1 MSEEVSAGLWTRSHK
16 LIKFDLA
23 GDIRVPEE
31 TNVAQSLMGQM
42 LFCKYYEGFGNTLIV
57 KITCVDTNGL
67 LDKLPIR
74 TGMSVELSFRHA
86 SLENEEVFE
95 FSQAK
100 KNNLIIVNIDNATHA
115 VKRQMFTLTCITPT
129 TLSNHTTR
137 VSNKYTGQI
146 SQTVGMILTSIL
158 GADKSRQNVEKTSNG
173 YDFCGNFTRPI
184 NLINRL
190 ATKSV
195 SASDAMGEGENKD
208 KDNKKLVNLLTKTKK
223 GITETRGLCGYM
235 FFETQK
241 SGYNFRSIREMIK
254 QESEFPV
261 YTKVG
266 AKDAMNSDP
275 FTLVSTPKFTESQ
288 DLIKKLRAGQY
299 QSYNVV
305 YDIMSRT
312 LTSHVY
318 KSNTNGEIASTSDE
332 TPSRRVLSV
341 LDLGIT
347 NPKDDEELDDSKKME
362 KVAWRQSHASAQ
374 YQLLYSQMLKVT
386 IPMNLNLEVGM
397 TLNFKFPDLNTGD
410 DTSDAVTPSSGKY
423 LIARLSHEFG
433 NPVGDY
439 TGLTLVRE
447 HYLPYEE

>member
-16 LIKFDLA
+16 LIKFDVA

-74 TGMSVELSFRHA
+74 TGMSVELAFRHA
-86 SLENEEVFE
+86 SLEDEEVFE

-100 KNNLIIVNIDNATHA
+100 KNNLIIVNIDNATHQD
-115 VKRQMFTLTCITPT
+115 KRQMYTLTCITPT

-137 VSNKYTGQI
+137 VSNKYKGAI
-146 SQTVGMILTSIL
+146 SKTVGTILTSIL
-158 GADKSRQNVEKTSNG
+158 GADPSRQVVKPTANV
-173 YDFCGNFTRPI
+173 YDFCGNYTRPI

-190 ATKSV
+190 ATKAV
-195 SASDAMGEGENKD
+195 TPKSDEESPEK
-208 KDNKKLVNLLTKTKK
+208 
-223 GITETRGLCGYM
+223 GLCGFM

-241 SGYNFRSIREMIK
+241 TGYNFRSIREMMEK
-254 QESEFPV
+254 ESDFPV
-261 YTKVG
+261 YEKVG
-266 AKDAMNSDP
+266 AKDAMNSNP
-275 FTLVSTPKFTESQ
+275 FTLASTPKFRESQ

-299 QSYNVV
+299 QTSNMVYN
-305 YDIMSRT
+305 IMDRNVNFYI
-312 LTSHVY
+312 H
-318 KSNTNGEIASTSDE
+318 KSETDGEVASSADE
-332 TPSRRVLSV
+332 QVSRRILSV
-341 LDLGIT
+341 LDLGST
-347 NPKDDEELDDSKKME
+347 TAKDNELDE
-362 KVAWRQSHASAQ
+362 LATKVNWRQAHAASQ
-374 YQLLYSQMLKVT
+374 YQLLYSQMLDVT

-397 TLNFKFPDLNTGD
+397 TLNFKFPDLNTGEG
-410 DTSDAVTPSSGKY
+410 TTAGVTPSSGKY

-433 NPVGDY
+433 NPRGDF

-447 HYLPYEE
+447 HYLPYEQ

>member
-1 MSEEVSAGLWTRSHK
+1 MAKEESAGNWSRSHK
-16 LIKFDLA
+16 LIKFDVA
-23 GDIRVPEE
+23 GDVKIPEA
-31 TNVAQSLMGQM
+31 TSVSQSLMGQM
-42 LFCKYYEGFGNTLIV
+42 LFCKYYEGFGNTFMV

-74 TGMSVELSFRHA
+74 TGMSIELAFAHA
-86 SLENEEVFE
+86 SLEKDEVFE
-95 FSQAK
+95 FSQANN
-100 KNNLIIVNIDNATHA
+100 NNLIIVNIDNATHQD
-115 VKRQMFTLTCITPT
+115 KRQMYTLTCITPT

-137 VSNKYTGQI
+137 AYHKYTGKI
-146 SQTVGMILTSIL
+146 DSTVRSIL
-158 GADKSRQNVEKTSNG
+158 SQLLSAPESRQVVDETSNT
-173 YDFCGNFTRPI
+173 YDFCGNFTRPV

-195 SASDAMGEGENKD
+195 SESDAMGEGENKD
-208 KDNKKLVNLLTKTKK
+208 NTDKKKK
-223 GITETRGLCGYM
+223 AISESRGLCGYM

-241 SGYNFRSIREMIK
+241 TGYNFRSIRDMLKE
-254 QESEFPV
+254 ESEFPV

-266 AKDAMNSDP
+266 AKDAMNTNP
-275 FTLVSTPKFTESQ
+275 FQLVATPKFTESQ

-299 QSYNVV
+299 QSHNVV
-305 YDIMSRT
+305 YDIMNRT
-312 LTSHVY
+312 VKSFIY
-318 KSNTNGEIASTSDE
+318 KSNTDGEIASTADE
-332 TPSRRVLSV
+332 IPSRRMLSV
-341 LDLGIT
+341 LDLGLT
-347 NPKDDEELDDSKKME
+347 NPKDDEDLDDKIE
-362 KVAWRQSHASAQ
+362 KVSWRQAHASAQ
-374 YQLLYSQMLKVT
+374 YQLLYSQMLNVT

-410 DTSDAVTPSSGKY
+410 DTSDGVTPSSGKY

>member
-1 MSEEVSAGLWTRSHK
+1 MAKEESAGNWSRSHK
-16 LIKFDLA
+16 LIKFDVA
-23 GDIRVPEE
+23 GDVKIPNAESVSH
-31 TNVAQSLMGQM
+31 SLMPQM
-42 LFCKYYEGFGNTLIV
+42 LFCKYYEGFGNTFMV

-74 TGMSVELSFRHA
+74 TGMSIELAFRHA
-86 SLENEEVFE
+86 SLENEKVFE
-95 FSQAK
+95 FSQAN
-100 KNNLIIVNIDNATHA
+100 KNNLIIVNIDNTTHA

-137 VSNKYTGQI
+137 VSNKYTGPI
-146 SQTVGMILTSIL
+146 SKTVGTILTSIL
-158 GADKSRQNVEKTSNG
+158 GADKSRQNVESTSNE

-208 KDNKKLVNLLTKTKK
+208 NKDNKKKK
-223 GITETRGLCGYM
+223 GISATRGLCGYM

-275 FTLVSTPKFTESQ
+275 FTLVATPKFTESQ

-299 QSYNVV
+299 QSHNVV

-312 LTSHVY
+312 LTSHIY
-318 KSNTNGEIASTSDE
+318 KSNTNGEIASTADE

-347 NPKDDEELDDSKKME
+347 NPKDDEELDPSKIMG
-362 KVAWRQSHASAQ
+362 KVAWRQAHASAQ

-410 DTSDAVTPSSGKY
+410 DTSDGVTPSSGKY

-439 TGLTLVRE
+439 TGLILVRE

>member
-16 LIKFDLA
+16 LIKFDVA
-23 GDIRVPEE
+23 GDISVPEE

-95 FSQAK
+95 FSQANN
-100 KNNLIIVNIDNATHA
+100 NNLIIVNIDGNHED
-115 VKRQMFTLTCITPT
+115 KRQMYTLTCITPT

-137 VSNKYTGQI
+137 VSNKYKGVI
-146 SQTVGMILTSIL
+146 SKTVGTILTSIL
-158 GADKSRQNVEKTSNG
+158 GADPSRQVVKPTANT
-173 YDFCGNFTRPI
+173 YDFCGNYTRPI

-195 SASDAMGEGENKD
+195 TPKAEPDSPEK
-208 KDNKKLVNLLTKTKK
+208 
-223 GITETRGLCGYM
+223 GLCGFM

-241 SGYNFRSIREMIK
+241 TGYNFRSIREMMEK
-254 QESEFPV
+254 ESDFPV
-261 YTKVG
+261 YEKVG
-266 AKDAMNSDP
+266 AKDAMNSNP
-275 FTLVSTPKFTESQ
+275 FTLASTPKFKESQ

-299 QSYNVV
+299 QTSNMVYN
-305 YDIMSRT
+305 IMDRNVNFYI
-312 LTSHVY
+312 H
-318 KSNTNGEIASTSDE
+318 KSETDGEVASSADE
-332 TPSRRVLSV
+332 QVSRRILSV
-341 LDLGIT
+341 LDLGST
-347 NPKDDEELDDSKKME
+347 TAKDNELAE
-362 KVAWRQSHASAQ
+362 LATKVTWRQSHAAAQ
-374 YQLLYSQMLKVT
+374 YQLLYSQMLDVT

-397 TLNFKFPDLNTGD
+397 TLNFKFPDLNTGEG
-410 DTSDAVTPSSGKY
+410 TTAGVTPSSGKY

-433 NPVGDY
+433 NPRGDF

>member
-16 LIKFDLA
+16 LIKFDVA
-23 GDIRVPEE
+23 GDIRVPEA

-74 TGMSVELSFRHA
+74 TGMSVELAFRHA
-86 SLENEEVFE
+86 SLEDEEVFE

-100 KNNLIIVNIDNATHA
+100 KNNLIIVNINETHED
-115 VKRQMFTLTCITPT
+115 KRQMYTLTCITPT

-137 VSNKYTGQI
+137 VSNKYKGPI
-146 SQTVGMILTSIL
+146 SKTVGTILTSIL
-158 GADKSRQNVEKTSNG
+158 GADPSRQVVNPTANT

-195 SASDAMGEGENKD
+195 TPKAEEESPEK
-208 KDNKKLVNLLTKTKK
+208 
-223 GITETRGLCGYM
+223 GLCGFM

-241 SGYNFRSIREMIK
+241 TGYNFRSIREMMEK
-254 QESEFPV
+254 ESDFPV
-261 YTKVG
+261 YEKVG
-266 AKDAMNSDP
+266 AKDAMNTNP
-275 FTLVSTPKFTESQ
+275 FTLASTPKFKESQ

-299 QSYNVV
+299 QTSNMVYN
-305 YDIMSRT
+305 IMDRNVNFYI
-312 LTSHVY
+312 H
-318 KSNTNGEIASTSDE
+318 KSETDGEVASTADE
-332 TPSRRVLSV
+332 QVSRRILSV
-341 LDLGIT
+341 LDLGST
-347 NPKDDEELDDSKKME
+347 TAKDNELAE
-362 KVAWRQSHASAQ
+362 LATKVTWRQAHAAAQ
-374 YQLLYSQMLKVT
+374 YQLLYSQMLDVT

-397 TLNFKFPDLNTGD
+397 TLNFKFPDLNTGEG
-410 DTSDAVTPSSGKY
+410 TTAGVTPSSGKY

-433 NPVGDY
+433 NPRGDF